1 MFPRVKN
8 MANTT
13 IKTFNN
19 FAELNEFLSRSSC
32 VVKSID
38 PGACRIYIEIEEVV
52 ETTSVRKDGDPE
64 TIIQE
69 VVNLKLV
76 GCAYETPY
84 YDKFCGRA
92 LVDYL
97 RSYRNADV
105 LLAVI
110 IAGLKCSKGEG
121 DNLRLYLAGEKFDS
135 FYVK

>member
-1 MFPRVKN
+1 

-19 FAELNEFLSRSSC
+19 FTELNEFLSRNSY

-38 PGACRIYIEIEEVV
+38 PAVTRIYVEIEEKVTEV
-52 ETTSVRKDGDPE
+52 TNATRKDGDPK
-64 TIIQE
+64 TIIHE
-69 VVNLKLV
+69 LIGLNLV
-76 GCAYETPY
+76 ECVYETPY
-84 YDKFCGRA
+84 YDKFRGRA

-97 RSYRNADV
+97 KSYRNAET